1 MTQLAAFCF
10 AMAAVALLSST
21 GSRPERG
28 VAIFC
33 AALSVMACIGSGGVL
48 EGLIVAFVLGMAVS
62 SIGVLVL
69 SPRPAWARPVAY
81 VSALVGA
88 NAWLLVF
95 ALGISAA
102 P

>member
-48 EGLIVAFVLGMAVS
+48 EGLIVAFVLGMAV
-62 SIGVLVL
+62 GVLVL